1 MSFMLNTFLSL
12 ETHGFRY
19 VIPPIMTEQKTV
31 SYLYVFQDP
40 VAMAS
45 LVWHKDWK
53 QGGKAS
59 LTMLKIVYMLI

>member
-1 MSFMLNTFLSL
+1 
-12 ETHGFRY
+12 
-19 VIPPIMTEQKTV
+19 MTEQKTV